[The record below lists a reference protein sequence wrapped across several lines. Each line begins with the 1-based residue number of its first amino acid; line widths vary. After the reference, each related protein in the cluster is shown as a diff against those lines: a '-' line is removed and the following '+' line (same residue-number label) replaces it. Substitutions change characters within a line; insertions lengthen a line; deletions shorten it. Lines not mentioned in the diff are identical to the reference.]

1 MTDHAEDDEFWH
13 DGTDGVTC
21 PKCDGWGNI
30 DCNCGGDLCVCTN
43 YGERT
48 CPVCGG
54 EGDVSE
60 ARYEQ
65 YQAAQREWWAA
76 YQAAVNARA
85 RRIKADAPGRWS
97 KHKPLATPKRA
108 KVKAARKQRQRHA

>member
-1 MTDHAEDDEFWH
+1 MGDDHDIYPDEY
-13 DGTDGVTC
+13 DEGCTC
-21 PKCDGWGNI
+21 PKCDGWGDI

-54 EGDVSE
+54 DGSVTE
-60 ARYEQ
+60 ARYEE

-76 YQAAVNARA
+76 VSARL
-85 RRIKADAPGRWS
+85 RRFNKEAPTHPHKS
-97 KHKPLATPKRA
+97 KPTTPKRA
-108 KVKAARKQRQRHA
+108 KVKAARKKRNRK

>member
-1 MTDHAEDDEFWH
+1 MDEEIYHDEYGEDFP
-13 DGTDGVTC
+13 C
-21 PKCDGWGNI
+21 PKCDGWGHI
-30 DCNCGGDLCVCTN
+30 ECDCGGDLCVCTN

-76 YQAAVNARA
+76 YQALQ
-85 RRIKADAPGRWS
+85 RRFYQLSPR
-97 KHKPLATPKRA
+97 KPKPATTPKRS